1 MSSSRLIR
9 KGGNATVLLLA
20 FLLFYF
26 PTMLAVFSGSGEP
39 RGWIVMSVSMATLYS
54 LVFCIN
60 YFWLVPQMLVKS
72 DRTSLYFIINIVI
85 IILLCS
91 IAPIYMLSNHHF
103 PRMKHMRGVDPTLWM
118 YFMEYLRFVI
128 RDGVMMILS
137 AGLAY
142 AMRLSRE
149 RENVRRRELE
159 LNAEQR
165 QIELQ
170 SLKAQLNPHFLF
182 NTLNN
187 IYALIGFAPER
198 AQQALHDLSGM
209 LRFMIYDS
217 VSAYVPLHK
226 EFSFI
231 SDYVELVKLR
241 MSSSVR
247 INCNIC
253 KIQDSSLSIAPL
265 LLLTIVENA
274 FKHCSPSQAGHF
286 IEINIFENDGN
297 LVCEVRNSVGEKI
310 VTDTDLSKN
319 SGVGLE
325 NVRKQLN
332 LVYPGKHS
340 ISLGKENG
348 VFHAVI
354 SISLSALSR
363 QETIIQN
370 QPS

>member
-1 MSSSRLIR
+1 MSDGKMTK
-9 KGGNATVLLLA
+9 KGSNATVLILA

-26 PTMLAVFSGSGEP
+26 PSMLAVFSRDGEP
-39 RGWIVMSVSMATLYS
+39 RNWILMSVLMATLYS
-54 LVFCIN
+54 LVFCVN
-60 YFWLVPQMLVKS
+60 YFWLVPGMLVKS
-72 DRTSLYFIINIVI
+72 DKPGLYFSFNIALIIV
-85 IILLCS
+85 LCS
-91 IAPIYMLSNHHF
+91 IVPIYMISNHHF
-103 PRMKHMRGVDPTLWM
+103 PRMRHMRNVDPTVWM

-149 RENVRRRELE
+149 RENVKRRELE

-165 QIELQ
+165 QMELQ

-217 VSAYVPLHK
+217 VSAYVPLEK
-226 EFSFI
+226 EFRFI

-241 MSSSVR
+241 MSPSVR
-247 INCNIC
+247 ISCHVTSNT
-253 KIQDSSLSIAPL
+253 DPTLSIAPL

-274 FKHCSPSQAGHF
+274 FKHCSASDAGHF
-286 IEINIFENDGN
+286 IDIDIHETDGN
-297 LVCEVRNSVGEKI
+297 LVCHVKNTIGNDSADDK
-310 VTDTDLSKN
+310 TLSKD

-325 NVRKQLN
+325 NVKRQLG

-340 ISLGKENG
+340 ISLCNENG
-348 VFHAVI
+348 VFNAEIAVA
-354 SISLSALSR
+354 LSALRRREPDIKSLA
-363 QETIIQN
+363 
-370 QPS
+370 S